1 MREHTRIAVVEIEAL
16 RETVRVVICEGF
28 DKQGPAARTEEVQ
41 YKDTDRLSISHVA
54 EYLRVSTT
62 TVKRIRYLNRYNLSG
77 KPRRTIAQLQRA
89 INIRKSKKMVPVS

>member
-54 EYLRVSTT
+54 EYLRVST
-62 TVKRIRYLNRYNLSG
+62 K
-77 KPRRTIAQLQRA
+77 TIS
-89 INIRKSKKMVPVS
+89 NYRKENKIPEPV